1 MKKRR
6 IASTRNMNK
15 QEKRRLQLNKRQDT
29 NNSSRNM
36 VEKRARAGFAH
47 PADSRQVLSFSN
59 TTVKT
64 PLNKR
69 IIAIILAI
77 VMVAGLIPA
86 GIFMLRPKAATSA
99 ALSPVTMK
107 VRINGKDAGTTTINP
122 GKIADNIGS
131 VDVDLPENAAYVKS
145 VVVDNQTEAE
155 TQIYAVGAKKDQNE
169 NEHIYYS
176 ISQAGLTG
184 VEKATNDEL
193 VLVFANKYNV
203 NFESSDNAKGTITK
217 TDGAGSFTTTA
228 HYDDS
233 NHKYY
238 VWGGENLVINEIKA
252 TQDHAVNK
260 ITYSTSKT
268 KGTER
273 VKNSKASISSEM
285 INGDI
290 NVDVSFKDVD
300 HYSIQDARYM
310 SGSIYY
316 PDYYGLDNHGG
327 ATANENA
334 KGNVNSLGVA
344 NPDDTKTIYVF
355 SQKNTSSQK
364 WRLSMLS
371 VNGVDLKFP
380 SATGSA
386 NAIST
391 PFKDGR
397 SISVE
402 YVTETK
408 QFSDESNSPRTL
420 YKVVIP
426 NIHENI
432 EINYYFTDIRT
443 RKVIVKGLR
452 GINQTAAAV
461 ENRIGTGAVSGV
473 WYTFTT
479 NKLNVYD
486 AFQHDFTL
494 SGANLILY
502 TVKPGYNPYEIT
514 TSVICDG
521 QEKPVRASSVTG
533 APVDVILDAGR
544 SDSYEGGRFNTNW
557 RYWGKND
564 KLYRHDEK
572 RNGDTLLLTTL
583 SKDKENTWYAVALSQ
598 DAATN
603 QQLYLDA
610 DPYEYKIA
618 LYPNGDNVTLTD
630 EDYAYDVN
638 QGRYIESVAK
648 GHTVEANTYGF
659 LPTEAPTQPGKV
671 FAGWRMMYYDKEKN
685 RMEELDDIDHFY
697 QPSARI
703 DLNDDVFVHAFGENS
718 PEDQTANQQVIAFKA
733 IWKDLK
739 DADVTTVQVN
749 SNKQTDVN
757 EDGTPVYITVLS
769 GENGQEKQVKGQTAV
784 LDDQTGLASNE
795 YYTVA
800 EGSNLVSETKA
811 QSTDDTIPA
820 DNIFN
825 VDYIYNTVD
834 LSVTNTVLGY
844 PKTQTFEIKVTFTK
858 DPDSP
863 VDTMTKAKNLI
874 KATLRDSE
882 TVFEPE
888 VDETAGTL
896 TYTLRLTRDQIVD
909 FTNVP
914 YKWTYSVAE
923 EEKEK
928 DYKRE
933 ISSENGTL
941 TKNEDIVVTNMVD
954 NEEIHTTKKIVFD
967 ENTNKYKLQLEAW
980 ATGESVTTY
989 DKEPVP
995 TDITLVIDQSGSMAT
1010 KDMNAEPQS
1019 VGTSWTI
1026 TNATSG
1032 TQKYYKVGNGD
1043 NAKYYPVQA
1052 LEGPLYY
1059 KVPNDEKPQVYQMY
1073 GRGHQEAVG
1082 QDLNVHAKLHFNVP
1096 TSYYCM
1102 GTDNK
1107 IHKIWF
1113 VTTGAF
1119 ALYHAYPYY
1128 YYNDEDI
1135 YIPSA
1140 NDGLTKGD
1148 TDSWKL
1154 INGGPEWR
1162 CTVGYLDVPFSAEN
1176 WLKLADVSNNSP
1188 YGGSNG
1194 GYIVRS
1200 PWLLIVGRYPGVE
1213 PMIKLSYNHDIGL
1226 VGQTDTKISN
1236 WDAVE
1241 KEYFFF
1247 TNGSA
1252 IDGDVYLPVDGTTF
1266 NRLCYIDSNGNK
1278 VEIPNTTVYTE
1289 DQTLSCELYEYHGT
1303 ETRTQVLQRAVT
1315 NFVGLIQQNAQENDL
1330 QHRISIVGFA
1340 GNRTPALSSGSTAYN
1355 NTTTRYDYTDT
1366 GIFVNNQFINYESI
1380 KAPDS
1385 AGYVAL
1391 SSSDT
1396 AYINYHYYIKRGSTY
1411 IPIKY
1416 TNGKWITVEENPQVV
1431 TRSTYTFYEAQYDKL
1446 REEDYVNSLVPVND
1460 NGEVNENIKN
1470 AINNFGSYGGTY
1482 TSYGMTMANKVLE
1495 YTYDPDRNHIIV
1507 VFTDGEP
1514 GGNGFDESI
1523 AGEAKADSNIAKN
1536 DFKAKVY
1543 TVGLFPGSGNA
1554 SVDAQEFLTYLSSE
1568 KTQAIVEITPTSKGV
1583 DSELKNTPEKKTV
1596 DYTYYYTDEDGK
1608 TFSVKAKR
1616 QGESSL
1622 GWWNNNGTAY
1632 TLLQPRDASNDN
1644 RSYVTPFYKSDGSEA
1659 YSDEVDAHPDE
1670 TYYTSS
1676 SSQTEST
1683 AIRYEYRWY
1692 NSNNAIVEPKTT
1704 TSDGYQFFELGDVQ
1718 NKIDSTQYCL
1728 YASDAQE
1735 LLSSFETIAES
1746 MVRTTVTLDADS
1758 ILRDVITTNF
1768 GNVNSNDV
1776 TVQYDTVDHYDNG
1789 EPVWTNNPQPLE
1801 GKTVDL
1807 DTQRVS
1813 EDSDLVETQ
1822 IDVKGFNYSA
1832 HHVSADNADGQKVI
1846 VTINNVDPLET
1857 GFNLESNTDASGI
1870 YRIKEDTPSMIVPF
1884 DNPLVNRPEY
1894 SLVVDGDDKEAR
1906 YAIAFRLTTD
1916 AGDPIPENQII
1927 KMVDNLNDE
1936 NVVFRPVSKNGETYL
1951 VWENITADTDVT
1963 AILEDVFKDIPEG
1976 YHVFATPTKTSGDD
1990 SAFDYSVKLNHKASD
2005 SVGFDKEF
2013 ELKRSGD
2020 EIEITSNRKTTDI
2033 TIREIT
2039 TKALNSTTN
2048 YSDPE
2053 KLFEI
2058 ELTLKNGDGMVS
2070 GTFDGITFNE
2080 GKATIQMK
2088 HEQQKTIALPVGYTL
2103 DIDVTEDSQKDTYG
2117 NYKDSYAENLTATEP
2132 TSTTNDT
2139 FTTTISAGKEI
2150 TIINSIDDNGPP
2162 TGILEAIEHLNPFV
2176 WVVIAVVVIGGAWL
2190 MILEKRKRRLVE

>member
-1 MKKRR
+1 MKKRN
-6 IASTRNMNK
+6 IASVRKMDK
-15 QEKRRLQLNKRQDT
+15 QEKRRLQLNKRQGT
-29 NNSSRNM
+29 NMNSMNK
-36 VEKRARAGFAH
+36 KRMRASFARPAG
-47 PADSRQVLSFSN
+47 SRQVLSSGN

-300 HYSIQDARYM
+300 HYSIQDARYI

-334 KGNVNSLGVA
+334 KGNANSLGVA

-757 EDGTPVYITVLS
+757 EDGTPVYTTVLS

-795 YYTVA
+795 YYTIA

-967 ENTNKYKLQLEAW
+967 ENNNQYKLQLEAW

-995 TDITLVIDQSGSMAT
+995 TDITLVIDQSGSMST
-1010 KDMNAEPQS
+1010 KDMNAEAALAGS
-1019 VGTSWTI
+1019 SWTI
-1026 TNATSG
+1026 EGATTG
-1032 TQKYYKVGNGD
+1032 AQKYYKVGD
-1043 NAKYYPVQA
+1043 KYYPVQA
-1052 LEGPLYY
+1052 LEGTIYE
-1059 KVPNDEKPQVYQMY
+1059 KVESKPQVYQMF
-1073 GRGHQEAVG
+1073 GRGHDEAVG
-1082 QDLNVHAKLHFNVP
+1082 GNLDIHGKGHLNVP
-1096 TSYYCM
+1096 TKYYCL
-1102 GTDNK
+1102 GSDGK
-1107 IHKIWF
+1107 IHKIYF
-1113 VTTGAF
+1113 ATLGAF
-1119 ALYHAYPYY
+1119 GRYYAYPYY
-1128 YYNDEDI
+1128 YYDENNM
-1135 YIPSA
+1135 YIPSD
-1140 NDGLTKGD
+1140 NDGYEKGYD
-1148 TDSWKL
+1148 GWIGQGWAL
-1154 INGGPEWR
+1154 VNNGPEWR
-1162 CTVGYLDVPFSAEN
+1162 FSVGYGNFSFSAEN
-1176 WLKLADVSNNSP
+1176 WIKLTRVGRNSTSP
-1188 YGGSNG
+1188 YGGTRG
-1194 GYIVRS
+1194 GYVAHAS
-1200 PWLLIVGRYPGVE
+1200 T
-1213 PMIKLSYNHDIGL
+1213 YNGPEGYIDWCYQGKIGL
-1226 VGQTDTKISN
+1226 VGISGDKN
-1236 WDAVE
+1236 ATIANHDRVVKTYSW
-1241 KEYFFF
+1241 FG
-1247 TNGSA
+1247 NGNA
-1252 IDGDVYLPVDGTTF
+1252 IDGDIYLPKDGTTY
-1266 NRLCYIDSNGNK
+1266 NRLCYIDGNGNK

-1289 DQTLSCELYEYHGT
+1289 DQILSCDLYEYQGT
-1303 ETRTQVLQRAVT
+1303 ETRTQVLQQAVT
-1315 NFVGLIQQNAQENDL
+1315 NFVGLVQQNAQENDL

-1340 GNRTPALSSGSTAYN
+1340 GNKTPALSSGSTAYN
-1355 NTTTRYDYTDT
+1355 NTTTHYDYTDT

-1380 KAPDS
+1380 KTRGS
-1385 AGYVAL
+1385 LGYVAL
-1391 SSSDT
+1391 SPSDT

-1416 TNGKWITVEENPQVV
+1416 TNGKWTTVEQNPVTV
-1431 TRSTYTFYEAQYDKL
+1431 TRASDTFYEAQYDKL
-1446 REEDYVNSLVPVND
+1446 GEEQYVNSLVPVND
-1460 NGEVNENIKN
+1460 NGAVNEKITN
-1470 AINNFGSYGGTY
+1470 AIQNFGSYGGTY

-1495 YTYDPDRNHIIV
+1495 HTYDPDRNHIIV

-1514 GGNGFDESI
+1514 GGNGFDASI

-1536 DFKAKVY
+1536 DYKAKVY

-1568 KTQAIVEITPTSKGV
+1568 KTQAIVDVTPTSKGI
-1583 DSELKNTPEKKTV
+1583 DSELKNTPEKQAV

-1622 GWWNNNGTAY
+1622 GWWNNNGTSY

-1644 RSYVTPFYKSDGSEA
+1644 RSYVTPFYKSNGSEA
-1659 YSDEVDAHPDE
+1659 YSDEVEANPYAI
-1670 TYYTSS
+1670 YYTSS
-1676 SSQTEST
+1676 SSRTEST

-1718 NKIDSTQYCL
+1718 NKEDSTQYCL
-1728 YASDAQE
+1728 YASNAAE
-1735 LLSSFETIAES
+1735 LISNFETIAGS
-1746 MVRTTVTLDADS
+1746 MVRTTVTLDEDS
-1758 ILRDVITTNF
+1758 ILRDVITAKF
-1768 GNVNSNDV
+1768 GNVSSDDV
-1776 TVQYDTVDHYDNG
+1776 TVQYDTVARYDNG
-1789 EPVWTNNPQPLE
+1789 EPVWTNDPQPLE
-1801 GKTVDL
+1801 GKSVYL

-1936 NVVFRPVSKNGETYL
+1936 NVVFRPVFKNGETYL

-1990 SAFDYSVKLNHKASD
+1990 SAFDYPVKLNHKASD

-2139 FTTTISAGKEI
+2139 FTTTVSAGKEI

-2162 TGILEAIEHLNPFV
+2162 TGILEAIDNVSPFI
-2176 WVVIAVVVIGGAWL
+2176 WVAIAVAIVGGAWL
-2190 MILEKRKRRLVE
+2190 MILERRKRRLAE